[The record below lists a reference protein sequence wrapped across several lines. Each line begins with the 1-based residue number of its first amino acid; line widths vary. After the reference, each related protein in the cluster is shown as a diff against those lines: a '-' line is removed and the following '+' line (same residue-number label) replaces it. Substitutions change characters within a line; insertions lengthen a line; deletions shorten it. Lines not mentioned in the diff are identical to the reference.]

1 MTEQK
6 LNKKIGK
13 NIKKYRL
20 LYNLNNNKLTQ
31 QELANKIHVST
42 SLIGSMESDKTSQG
56 ISVFTLYKISKV
68 LNIPIYKFLE

>member
-1 MTEQK
+1 MTEIE

-68 LNIPIYKFLE
+68 LNVPINKLLE

>member
-1 MTEQK
+1 MTETN
-6 LNKKIGK
+6 LNKKIGQ

-20 LYNLNNNKLTQ
+20 LYNINNQRLTQ

-68 LNIPIYKFLE
+68 LNIPIDKFLE